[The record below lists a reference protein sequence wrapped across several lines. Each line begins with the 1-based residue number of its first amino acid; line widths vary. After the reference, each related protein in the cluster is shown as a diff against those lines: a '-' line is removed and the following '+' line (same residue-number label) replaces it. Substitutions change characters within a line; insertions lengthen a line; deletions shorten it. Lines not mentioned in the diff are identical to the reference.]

1 MKLENSIKDY
11 TQVELWKETKL
22 VQVGPAC
29 SKLARLAGRTNQLPV
44 KFYDITGTAQ
54 LYLC

>member
-29 SKLARLAGRTNQLPV
+29 SKLARVVGRTNQLPV